1 MACMRTFLMAL
12 QIIMLMMGIY
22 SHYSS
27 TIPLYI
33 VVKLLFLD
41 IKLSDILA
49 LSHTQVEKNTTVNK
63 TCIENNLLYTAVH
76 KKKYFIYTSFYF
88 CLYCTDYYYCFSL
101 ASGSS
106 LNSHS
111 FILITYYLKNIY
123 KYLPYK

>member
-76 KKKYFIYTSFYF
+76 KKKVFYIHKLLLLF
-88 CLYCTDYYYCFSL
+88 VLY
-101 ASGSS
+101 
-106 LNSHS
+106 
-111 FILITYYLKNIY
+111 
-123 KYLPYK
+123 